1 MKKIFKF
8 VLNLITTLAAC
19 IPCFL
24 FFNWIGEKGILDWKD
39 ILLIMIGV
47 SSIILCTY
55 IVLERKKGKSYFNKF
70 MGNAVVFT
78 ITATILYIGFT
89 LMEWIFVWATDN
101 DFLYDWEQ
109 KLALSISLVI
119 FNSLS
124 ERTNIN
130 DKEKKE
136 KTLVVAAECDTIAV
150 AESIC
155 AMLKNNEIEAIAV
168 DKESPIYNKEDDKSS
183 QAQVQ
188 VCNKDLKKAKELI
201 G

>member
-24 FFNWIGEKGILDWKD
+24 FFKWVGEKGIFDWKD
-39 ILLIMIGV
+39 ILLIMIGI

-55 IVLERKKGKSYFNKF
+55 I
-70 MGNAVVFT
+70 
-78 ITATILYIGFT
+78 
-89 LMEWIFVWATDN
+89 
-101 DFLYDWEQ
+101 
-109 KLALSISLVI
+109 ALK
-119 FNSLS
+119 
-124 ERTNIN
+124 R
-130 DKEKKE
+130 KKE
-136 KTLVVAAECDTIAV
+136 KILVVAAECDTIAV

-168 DKESPIYNKEDDKSS
+168 DKESPIYNKVDKNSS

>member
-24 FFNWIGEKGILDWKD
+24 FFKWVGEKGIFEWKD
-39 ILLIMIGV
+39 ILLIMIGI

-55 IVLERKKGKSYFNKF
+55 IALKRKKEKSHFNKF

-124 ERTNIN
+124 ERRNIN

-136 KTLVVAAECDTIAV
+136 KILVVAAECDTMAN

-168 DKESPIYNKEDDKSS
+168 DKESPIYNKVDKNSS